1 MTAKYEPNAVNDIV
15 GAINK
20 KMNGDGLLPK
30 INSLLGVEQ
39 IVVIAGG
46 AGTTQM
52 YAGIS
57 ENQSFDLSFRIY
69 SLEPIGPMDN
79 ATGYKRA
86 IAALCLYAPALHS
99 LDPGSMLATVGVNLS
114 RTADSIARGV
124 DGVWSFANQ
133 KLAEQINPEQ
143 RPPDTAESTAARN
156 VMTSVGNHSKAVLS
170 EGLDALIDGSEKRPE
185 HIKNFIDNMHN
196 TLDAVQGFV
205 ANKQYGLNDADRVKT
220 PANWHTGM
228 FGGALW
234 NLTIC
239 PGLLKH
245 KIPVYVK
252 NWNITPSKEIDF
264 NGNAAYVDFDL
275 TCVMDQVKTGTWWI
289 NNIYDSETDAY
300 KNLYKRQTKIP
311 D

>member
-1 MTAKYEPNAVNDIV
+1 MNDIV

-99 LDPGSMLATVGVNLS
+99 LDPGSMLATVG
-114 RTADSIARGV
+114 
-124 DGVWSFANQ
+124 
-133 KLAEQINPEQ
+133 K
-143 RPPDTAESTAARN
+143 
-156 VMTSVGNHSKAVLS
+156 
-170 EGLDALIDGSEKRPE
+170 
-185 HIKNFIDNMHN
+185 FI
-196 TLDAVQGFV
+196 
-205 ANKQYGLNDADRVKT
+205 
-220 PANWHTGM
+220 
-228 FGGALW
+228 
-234 NLTIC
+234 
-239 PGLLKH
+239 
-245 KIPVYVK
+245 
-252 NWNITPSKEIDF
+252 
-264 NGNAAYVDFDL
+264 
-275 TCVMDQVKTGTWWI
+275 
-289 NNIYDSETDAY
+289 
-300 KNLYKRQTKIP
+300 
-311 D
+311 